1 MSFCWLAMLTSNTSD
16 LFADPDVLR
25 ILRVWLC
32 RHERNLNS
40 GLCDLTNQRSEM
52 LTDIFYGTI
61 ENGRPV
67 GLNTGDKAGPM
78 RVLDRSNEP
87 LRVRHQS

>member
-1 MSFCWLAMLTSNTSD
+1 MSFCWPEMLTSNTSN

-25 ILRVWLC
+25 ILRVWLY

-61 ENGRPV
+61 ENGRPI
-67 GLNTGDKAGPM
+67 GFKAGAKPRPV
-78 RVLDRSNEP
+78 RVLSRSNEP
-87 LRVRHQS
+87 LRVRH